1 VFAPAGDGSTRRRAS
16 DAVGLGTALL
26 LVVGAIVLMHNPP
39 AAEGDI
45 AEALTPPPDA
55 IEWLVT
61 LLWFVGSVGATAV
74 VVLVALVARRF
85 RVALRVAIAVAVAW
99 AACGLLGWL
108 LGGDGGR
115 PVTPTY
121 DGIDLGFPLARIAVA
136 VAVAGTIAPY
146 LSRPFRRLVLTLVGL
161 AAAAAVLQGSGLPL
175 DVLASMAVGWAV
187 AAALRLIFGS
197 PTGLPSAGEVVE
209 AALDLGLDLSDV
221 DPVRPQVWGVA
232 RFTGS
237 VDDEVV
243 DISIYGRD
251 AADAQLL
258 AKAWRFLWFRD
269 SGPTLS
275 LTRLQ
280 QVEHE
285 AYLDLAASRAGL
297 RAPDVLVAALTPAG
311 DEAAL
316 ITRPP
321 PGRPLAALAADE
333 LTDDLLDA
341 VFEQLGRLRSAGIAH
356 GSLSPATVVV
366 GGDGGVGLRDF
377 SAATSSATPDRLDRD
392 LGGLLIV
399 VALVADPGRSVA
411 AAMRILGTAGVGA
424 ALPQIQPLA
433 LDRATRHLAR
443 HDNQLVARVRDEA
456 AGAVGVET
464 PQLADV
470 HRVSLSGLFMAIA
483 AVFGL
488 SLIVREF
495 AGAEGI
501 LTTLKTANPWWVFAV
516 FVVAQST
523 NVAQAWSVIGS
534 VSTPLPFGPTLALE
548 FANAFTGL
556 VAGTLGTT
564 ATIIRFFQ
572 RRGLAVSVAVS
583 SGLLVSVAGM
593 ATQAVLFVGSA
604 IRTRGAFDFSTR
616 STAGSGS
623 TSSSSTEMLLLGA
636 IVLVAVLVGV
646 LTAVPRFRR
655 VAIAKLQPQMTAARD
670 NLHDLRSQPGKLVR
684 LFGGAAGAQVLFAVA
699 LGFSLRAY
707 GTSLPLAELIV
718 VNTIASL
725 LGGVAPVPGG
735 LGVIEA
741 GLIAGLTAAGVP
753 NTIAVAATLTQR
765 MFTCYLPPLW
775 GYPTLAWMRRH
786 EYL

>member
-411 AAMRILGTAGVGA
+411 AAMRPRSNPSPSTG
-424 ALPQIQPLA
+424 PLVTWP
-433 LDRATRHLAR
+433 AT
-443 HDNQLVARVRDEA
+443 
-456 AGAVGVET
+456 
-464 PQLADV
+464 
-470 HRVSLSGLFMAIA
+470 
-483 AVFGL
+483 
-488 SLIVREF
+488 
-495 AGAEGI
+495 
-501 LTTLKTANPWWVFAV
+501 
-516 FVVAQST
+516 
-523 NVAQAWSVIGS
+523 
-534 VSTPLPFGPTLALE
+534 
-548 FANAFTGL
+548 
-556 VAGTLGTT
+556 
-564 ATIIRFFQ
+564 
-572 RRGLAVSVAVS
+572 
-583 SGLLVSVAGM
+583 
-593 ATQAVLFVGSA
+593 
-604 IRTRGAFDFSTR
+604 TR
-616 STAGSGS
+616 SSSPGCGTRPPERSASRLPSWPTS
-623 TSSSSTEMLLLGA
+623 TG
-636 IVLVAVLVGV
+636 
-646 LTAVPRFRR
+646 
-655 VAIAKLQPQMTAARD
+655 
-670 NLHDLRSQPGKLVR
+670 
-684 LFGGAAGAQVLFAVA
+684 
-699 LGFSLRAY
+699 
-707 GTSLPLAELIV
+707 
-718 VNTIASL
+718 
-725 LGGVAPVPGG
+725 
-735 LGVIEA
+735 
-741 GLIAGLTAAGVP
+741 
-753 NTIAVAATLTQR
+753 
-765 MFTCYLPPLW
+765 
-775 GYPTLAWMRRH
+775 
-786 EYL
+786 